1 MMANNKEVSPYT
13 ILARPFSLLK
23 LIGFD
28 ILRDSTVETKIQS
41 WVANLKLTYFGIV
54 FSSVFIGNALQVVL
68 LFKSFEDLN
77 ESVKVML
84 NIVNTS
90 MFSWKMCVIWVERQK
105 ILEILRFFDKTE
117 IKSLEPQLQK
127 RVLRRAKA
135 FRIFETIQLCFTSL
149 TILSFGLMP
158 VMRYFLTGGWTL
170 LPWDIWLPI
179 DRFSPKYF
187 FYVYAWIA
195 WMFFHI
201 AIIYFV
207 VDMIILAMIVMV
219 SMEFII
225 LNHDIKYAI
234 NDPDLFSNII
244 QRHNDLIVLVHRLND
259 LFSSSFMLNFFGSSI
274 IICVSAFL
282 LASSDDLT
290 NLIKYAFLLQL
301 LMGQIFLL
309 CYLGEQLETSSM
321 NIAHSLYSSDWYEIS
336 EKKITTGIKLMMVAA
351 KKPCQI
357 AAWKFTSLNYSTF
370 MSVLNATY
378 SYYMLLR
385 SRVSD

>member
-1 MMANNKEVSPYT
+1 MGSNKEVSPYT

-28 ILRDSTVETKIQS
+28 ILRDSTKETRSQNFLQ
-41 WVANLKLTYFGIV
+41 NLKLTYFSIA
-54 FSSVFIGNALQVVL
+54 FLSICIGNALQVVL

-84 NIVNTS
+84 NIVDTS
-90 MFSWKMCVIWVERQK
+90 MFSWKMYVIWVERLK
-105 ILEILRFFDKTE
+105 IVEILRFFDKTK

-127 RVLRRAKA
+127 KVLRRASA

-195 WMFFHI
+195 WMFFNI
-201 AIIYFV
+201 AIIYFA
-207 VDMIILAMIVMV
+207 VDMLILAMIVMV
-219 SMEFII
+219 TMEFII
-225 LNHDIKYAI
+225 LNHDIKAAI
-234 NDPDLFSNII
+234 NDADIFSSIV
-244 QRHNDLIVLVHRLND
+244 QRHNDLIVFVRKLND

-309 CYLGEQLETSSM
+309 CYLGDLLETSSS
-321 NIAHSLYSSDWYEIS
+321 NVVRSLYFSDWYETKD
-336 EKKITTGIKLMMVAA
+336 KKVITGIKLMMVVA

-357 AAWKFTSLNYSTF
+357 AAWKFTSLNYATF
-370 MSVLNATY
+370 TSVLNATY